1 MSAKKILVVIVLFLL
16 GMASTAGMRAFNK
29 RETADIDSATKISGG
44 MTVGSFLKG
53 QEGERAIY
61 TGSISA
67 VDPVTVEDAKDKYI
81 KIRLEVEREEEVY
94 NEDKDKYET
103 TRETVSIEEHDCEE
117 LLLDDVN
124 VPFSKVHELPKEHE
138 TEKSG
143 DKTYEYTY
151 TPSVVEG
158 TFYIKSKK
166 GEIESVKYYKSVDV
180 AGENNK
186 TNIMAIVCIWLIL
199 ILIGAVII
207 ATDVKGR
214 KRAKAKAERQA
225 EKEQREASK
234 KERETLKNNGETE
247 GE

>member
-1 MSAKKILVVIVLFLL
+1 MSAKKILIVIVLFLL
-16 GMASTAGMRAFNK
+16 GIALTVGMRAFNK
-29 RETADIDSATKISGG
+29 RETEDINSAIKISGG
-44 MTVGSFLKG
+44 MTVGDFLKEQNG
-53 QEGERAIY
+53 DRAVY
-61 TGSISA
+61 TGNITA
-67 VDPVTVEDAKDKYI
+67 VNPVTLKDAKDKYI
-81 KIRLEVEREEEVY
+81 KIKLEVEREEEVY

-103 TRETVSIEEHDCEE
+103 TRETVSKESEKCKE
-117 LLLDDVN
+117 LILDDVN
-124 VPFSKVHELPKEHE
+124 VPLSKVHELPEEHE

-199 ILIGAVII
+199 IVIGAVII
-207 ATDVKGR
+207 VTDVKGR

-225 EKEQREASK
+225 EKELREARK
-234 KERETLKNNGETE
+234 KEREALKKNSETE